1 MQNDQNISQETEVL
15 RQGKSLRIMGVDPG
29 SRASGYALMEVRLG
43 GRELHFFAKN
53 VGVIRSQSELFSTR
67 LREIGQDFNKLL
79 IQQAPH
85 IVVLEKIFLS
95 KNVDS
100 AFKLGHAR
108 GILMYEAARQNV
120 RIEELATRAAKKL
133 VSGSGAA
140 DKLQVRSSLQYLL
153 KIPPSVFDSLP
164 LDASD
169 ALALA
174 YGFAELFRAQWISQ
188 KAGHVS
194 LQTSPRAPSKEG

>member
-1 MQNDQNISQETEVL
+1 
-15 RQGKSLRIMGVDPG
+15 MGVDPG
-29 SRASGYALMEVRLG
+29 SRASGYALLEIQAA
-43 GRELHFFAKN
+43 GRELHFSARSL
-53 VGVIRSQSELFSTR
+53 GVIRSQSELFSSR
-67 LREIGQDFNKLL
+67 LREIGQDFNQLL
-79 IQQAPH
+79 SRHEPH

-108 GILMYEAARQNV
+108 GILMYEAACRDICV
-120 RIEELATRAAKKL
+120 EELATRVAKKL

-174 YGFAELFRAQWISQ
+174 YGFAEVLRSHWMTQT
-188 KAGHVS
+188 AGDLS
-194 LQTSPRAPSKEG
+194 ARTWSKQIHNEG